1 MPLKL
6 FPPRTDKGSAP
17 SWTIR
22 GTYLGCYVNKSTG
35 TRQKSLAEKIR
46 KRIERDIESGVL
58 TSKQQTGFAAAA
70 DAYMMAGGDNRFLR
84 PLILHL
90 GNTPLDQIGQV
101 AIDKAA
107 AEVYPVATAATR
119 NRQVYT
125 PIIAVLRRAGI
136 KADFER
142 PIGWKSP
149 KSVSW
154 LEPQQAFAV
163 LAAADQ
169 HDPEF
174 GLFLRL
180 LLYTGMRLGEA
191 ISIKLSYVE
200 LDAKRIYLPKTKN
213 ADARRVHLTPELVVA
228 LANHPRGLGRDQRER
243 LFRFHINGRLR
254 IWLWSALDRAGVM
267 LPPRQRGFHLFRHT
281 WATWMRRYGGLDTS
295 GLLETGAWRDR
306 SSAARYEHL
315 DATEEAQKAN
325 LLPVPGRK

>member
-22 GTYLGCYVNKSTG
+22 GTYLGCYVNKST
-35 TRQKSLAEKIR
+35 LAEKIR
-46 KRIERDIESGVL
+46 KRMERDIESGVL

-119 NRQVYT
+119 NRQVST

-142 PIGWKSP
+142 PI
-149 KSVSW
+149 
-154 LEPQQAFAV
+154 
-163 LAAADQ
+163 D
-169 HDPEF
+169 
-174 GLFLRL
+174 
-180 LLYTGMRLGEA
+180 
-191 ISIKLSYVE
+191 
-200 LDAKRIYLPKTKN
+200 
-213 ADARRVHLTPELVVA
+213 
-228 LANHPRGLGRDQRER
+228 
-243 LFRFHINGRLR
+243 
-254 IWLWSALDRAGVM
+254 
-267 LPPRQRGFHLFRHT
+267 
-281 WATWMRRYGGLDTS
+281 
-295 GLLETGAWRDR
+295 
-306 SSAARYEHL
+306 
-315 DATEEAQKAN
+315 
-325 LLPVPGRK
+325 

>member
-1 MPLKL
+1 
-6 FPPRTDKGSAP
+6 
-17 SWTIR
+17 
-22 GTYLGCYVNKSTG
+22 
-35 TRQKSLAEKIR
+35 
-46 KRIERDIESGVL
+46 
-58 TSKQQTGFAAAA
+58 
-70 DAYMMAGGDNRFLR
+70 
-84 PLILHL
+84 
-90 GNTPLDQIGQV
+90 V

-228 LANHPRGLGRDQRER
+228 LANHPRGLGRPGRASVPLSHQRAAAHLALVR
-243 LFRFHINGRLR
+243 ARPGRRDVAAAPAR
-254 IWLWSALDRAGVM
+254 IPSI
-267 LPPRQRGFHLFRHT
+267 PPHL
-281 WATWMRRYGGLDTS
+281 GN
-295 GLLETGAWRDR
+295 
-306 SSAARYEHL
+306 L
-315 DATEEAQKAN
+315 DAALRWA
-325 LLPVPGRK
+325 